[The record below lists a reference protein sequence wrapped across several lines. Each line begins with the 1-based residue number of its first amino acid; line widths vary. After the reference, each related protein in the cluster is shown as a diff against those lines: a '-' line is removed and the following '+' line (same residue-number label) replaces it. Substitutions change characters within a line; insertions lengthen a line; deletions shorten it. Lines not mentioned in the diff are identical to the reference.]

1 MEFHFLAYRKTGK
14 VVAQLEA
21 NRARILD
28 AAQALV
34 FSGGFQAASM
44 AAVAAKA
51 GVATGTLYRYFASRE
66 ALLLDVFRAVSDAE
80 MSRLED
86 IAAGPGLPAARLRN
100 VVHAFTTRAVRGAKQ
115 AHALLAEPVDGALAD
130 ERMAYRRRHAAI
142 FERLMREAQAA
153 REIPALDAHVTAA
166 AIAGAIP
173 SALTLH
179 GPDNVPDAGA
189 LIDTVLRMA
198 GLDPH
203 ATKNTSTTDRNE
215 DISHDQSA

>member
-1 MEFHFLAYRKTGK
+1 LAYRKTGK

-28 AAQALV
+28 AARTLV
-34 FSGGFQAASM
+34 SAGGFQAASM
-44 AAVAAKA
+44 AAVAVKA
-51 GVATGTLYRYFASRE
+51 GVATGTLYRYFDSRE
-66 ALLLDVFRAVSDAE
+66 ALLLAVFRAISDAE
-80 MSRLED
+80 MSRLET
-86 IAAGPGLPAARLRN
+86 IAAGPGLPAERLRQ
-100 VVHAFTTRAVRGAKQ
+100 VAHAFVSRAVRAARQ
-115 AHALLAEPVDGALAD
+115 AYALLAEPLDGALAE
-130 ERMAYRRRHAAI
+130 ERLAYRRRHAAI

-189 LIDTVLRMA
+189 LVNAVLRMS

-203 ATKNTSTTDRNE
+203 TDNLSDE
-215 DISHDQSA
+215 DVSHDQSA

>member
-1 MEFHFLAYRKTGK
+1 MAYRKTGK

-21 NRARILD
+21 NRTRILD
-28 AAQALV
+28 AARALV

-66 ALLLDVFRAVSDAE
+66 ALLLDVFRAISDVE

-86 IAAGPGLPAARLRN
+86 IAAGPGLPAARLQD
-100 VVHAFTTRAVRGAKQ
+100 VVHGFASRAVRGARQ
-115 AHALLAEPVDGALAD
+115 TYSLLAEPLDGALAE
-130 ERMAYRRRHAAI
+130 ERLAYRRRHAAI
-142 FERLMREAQAA
+142 FERLIREAQAA
-153 REIPALDAHVTAA
+153 GEVAPIDAHVTAA

-179 GPDNVPDAGA
+179 GPDNVPDADA
-189 LIDTVLRMA
+189 LSAAVLRMS
-198 GLDPH
+198 GLDPY
-203 ATKNTSTTDRNE
+203 TDTSSSSEELT
-215 DISHDQSA
+215 HDQSA

>member
-1 MEFHFLAYRKTGK
+1 MAYRKTGK

-28 AAQALV
+28 AARVLV
-34 FSGGFQAASM
+34 FEGGFQAASV
-44 AAVAAKA
+44 AAVAGRA

-66 ALLLDVFRAVSDAE
+66 ALLLDVFRAISDVE
-80 MSRLED
+80 MTRLEA
-86 IAAGPGLPAARLRN
+86 IAAGPGRPADRLRD
-100 VVHAFTTRAVRGAKQ
+100 VAHGFVSRAVRGARQ
-115 AHALLAEPVDGALAD
+115 AYALLAEPVDGALAD
-130 ERMAYRRRHAAI
+130 ERMAYRRRHAMI

-153 REIPALDAHVTAA
+153 GDIAPLDAHVTAA

-179 GPDNVPDAGA
+179 GPDRVPDARSLVNA
-189 LIDTVLRMA
+189 VLRMS

-203 ATKNTSTTDRNE
+203 TD
-215 DISHDQSA
+215 DISHKDASHDQSA

>member
-1 MEFHFLAYRKTGK
+1 MAYRKTGK

-21 NRARILD
+21 NRTRILD
-28 AAQALV
+28 AARALV
-34 FSGGFQAASM
+34 FAGGFQAASM

-66 ALLLDVFRAVSDAE
+66 ALLLDVFRAISDVE

-86 IAAGPGLPAARLRN
+86 IAAGPGLPAARLRD
-100 VVHAFTTRAVRGAKQ
+100 VVHGFASRAVRGARQ
-115 AHALLAEPVDGALAD
+115 AYSLLAEPLDGALAE
-130 ERMAYRRRHAAI
+130 ERLAYRRRHAAI
-142 FERLMREAQAA
+142 FERLIREAQAA
-153 REIPALDAHVTAA
+153 GEVAAMDAHVTAA

-179 GPDNVPDAGA
+179 GPDNVPDADA
-189 LIDTVLRMA
+189 LSAAVLRMA

-203 ATKNTSTTDRNE
+203 TDTSSSLE
-215 DISHDQSA
+215 ELSHDQSA